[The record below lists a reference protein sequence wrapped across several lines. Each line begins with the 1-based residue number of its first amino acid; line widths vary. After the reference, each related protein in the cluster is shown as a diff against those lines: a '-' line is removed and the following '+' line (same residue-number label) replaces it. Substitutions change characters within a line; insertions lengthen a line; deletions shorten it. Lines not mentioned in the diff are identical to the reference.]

1 MNTEE
6 LTNKLIQDIEQE
18 KYKYAQAIP
27 SERDFVQIY
36 EMNRSAV
43 KKAIQQLVNKE
54 YLLKVHGKG
63 TFVKKISMNICK
75 SNFMVCL
82 NCWNGKGFSL
92 AA

>member
-43 KKAIQQLVNKE
+43 KKPFN
-54 YLLKVHGKG
+54 
-63 TFVKKISMNICK
+63 N
-75 SNFMVCL
+75 
-82 NCWNGKGFSL
+82 
-92 AA
+92 